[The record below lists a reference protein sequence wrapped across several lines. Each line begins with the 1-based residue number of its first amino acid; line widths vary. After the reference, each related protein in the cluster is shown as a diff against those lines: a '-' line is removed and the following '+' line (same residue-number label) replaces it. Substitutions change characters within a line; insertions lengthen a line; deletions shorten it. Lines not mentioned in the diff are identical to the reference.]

1 MASRY
6 IIFGKSTCHF
16 CMHAVDYCKASSR
29 EYLYIDL
36 EGQPDVLEEYKKFYN
51 HETVPIILKNDLDSG
66 LVSFIGGF
74 SELTTLAEKEISS
87 G

>member
-16 CMHAVDYCKASSR
+16 CVHAIDYCKASSK

-36 EGQPDVLEEYKKFYN
+36 EGRPDVIEEYKNFYN

-74 SELTTLAEKEISS
+74 SELTDLAEKETNS